1 MRITKRIPVLCL
13 ALLLCLAC
21 FALPISASES
31 FPVQGELKMIS
42 YNVAGLPI
50 PAIFDAERRS
60 PLRDGAEIGRQI
72 GAAGYDLLA
81 AQEDFCNYW
90 LLRRAIDMPYFSY
103 HQGNIPAGDGL
114 DFFSKYPIYNVER
127 RAWEQRYGGFTYG
140 GTDEYTPKGF
150 QHAVMELAP
159 GVYLDIYNL
168 HANASGSEE
177 RNLEVRPSAVA
188 RRTQF
193 EQLSAYIMENSKGR
207 AVVVLGDFNTRL
219 RTPFDGMYE
228 IFMEPNG
235 IKDTWAEIFNE
246 GREEYNGE
254 SDWPQELVDRI
265 MYRSGDSLELT
276 LVEADR
282 KPWRTA
288 EGRDL
293 SDHSFSWAATFRYE
307 LTGVTEEGVTLHEP
321 RPLPWLQKAWGYIY
335 HFFRDLGILFTK
347 DLPNLLALAEQNPSP
362 LPPARNILS

>member
-1 MRITKRIPVLCL
+1 MKATKRALTLCL
-13 ALLLCLAC
+13 ALLCLAC
-21 FALPISASES
+21 LAIPAAALDTPA
-31 FPVQGELKMIS
+31 QGELRMIT

-50 PAIFDAERRS
+50 PAIFNSEGRS
-60 PLRDGAEIGRQI
+60 PLRDGREIGRQI
-72 GAAGYDLLA
+72 GESDYDLLA
-81 AQEDFCNYW
+81 VQEDFCNYGP
-90 LLRRAIDMPYFSY
+90 LRQAIAAPYFSY

-114 DFFSKYPIYNVER
+114 DFFSRHPIYNVER
-127 RAWEQRYGGFTYG
+127 RPWEQRYGGFTYG

-168 HANASGSEE
+168 HGNASGSEE

-193 EQLSAYIMENSKGR
+193 EQLSAYIQANSQGR

-219 RTPFDGMYE
+219 RQPFDGLYE
-228 IFMEPNG
+228 VLIQPNG
-235 IKDTWAEIFNE
+235 LKDTWAEV
-246 GREEYNGE
+246 YNGGLE
-254 SDWPQELVDRI
+254 DYTGQSDWTQESGVDRI
-265 MYRSGDSLELT
+265 MYRSGNSLALT
-276 LVEADR
+276 LLEAGQ

-293 SDHSFSWAATFRYE
+293 SDHAFSWAATFQYQM
-307 LTGVTEEGVTLHEP
+307 TGVTEEGVALREP
-321 RPLPWLQKAWGYIY
+321 KPLPLPQKAWGYIY

-347 DLPNLLALAEQNPSP
+347 DLPNLLGL
-362 LPPARNILS
+362 